1 VPGAEHD
8 APRRPAVE
16 GELMHRRPVR
26 MAVDQGSH
34 AAAAQRRVDR
44 RLIRVHDLTK
54 GALRVALAALAGLFG
69 QAAPQ
74 RQRQCQETL
83 LPARAANHAAQQ
95 LIGPI
100 GGTQRI
106 AVRDQHRLA
115 IQIDDQRIGDQ
126 ASAGA
131 ALEAALVQEVAIAMH
146 RIARHAAPAQARE
159 RGAHALAIRLVV
171 VIADPGFKQIAEY
184 VERLGSAGARCQKID
199 ELRAGRRLAG
209 IQMQVGD
216 EQCGQGGSL
225 GADS

>member
-8 APRRPAVE
+8 AARRPAVE
-16 GELMHRRPVR
+16 LELMHCRPVR
-26 MAVDQGSH
+26 VAVYQGGDGTG
-34 AAAAQRRVDR
+34 AQCRVDCH
-44 RLIRVHDLTK
+44 LIRVHDCTRS
-54 GALRVALAALAGLFG
+54 ALGVALAALAGLFG

-74 RQRQCQETL
+74 RQRQGQEAS
-83 LPARAANHAAQQ
+83 LPARAANHATQQ

-100 GGTQRI
+100 GGAQRI

-115 IQIDDQRIGDQ
+115 VQIDDQRIGDQ

-131 ALEAALVQEVAIAMH
+131 ALEAVLQEEVPIAMH
-146 RIARHAAPAQARE
+146 HIARHTTVAQPRE
-159 RGAHALAIRLVV
+159 RHADVRAIGLVV
-171 VIADPGFKQIAEY
+171 VIADPSFEQIPEY
-184 VERLGSAGARCQKID
+184 VERLGGAGARCQKID